1 MRLVIYTGIF
11 LFIFGSAW
19 VLYLDTQNKKFI
31 ENLPQLPVAP
41 QTKKVA
47 QTEEDADLIEQED
60 SQNIHATERLGDL
73 MPDPPHVHPHRPV
86 YNHSP
91 DNDSNDLTDI
101 TQAVDEQLK
110 LVLSADEKRSEDLG
124 HFLPTDPGFDLEKI
138 RQGLIH
144 EFGDIPE
151 VDIVLQHMPAE
162 IEEGQVV
169 TVQRSTTHANVLEY
183 HKAIATL
190 WPTPENLRAVERT
203 KELMEWRGGPL
214 PSWVNPDHVTYTD
227 E

>member
-1 MRLVIYTGIF
+1 MRLVIYTGLF

-19 VLYLDTQNKKFI
+19 VLYLDTQNKKFMEGLSHPPVPSKTVTHTDPDSDII
-31 ENLPQLPVAP
+31 ENAH
-41 QTKKVA
+41 
-47 QTEEDADLIEQED
+47 
-60 SQNIHATERLGDL
+60 SQKIHAHPPSDDL

-86 YNHSP
+86 SNHSH
-91 DNDSNDLTDI
+91 DNDSHNVMELTRPMED
-101 TQAVDEQLK
+101 TRPTEAK
-110 LVLSADEKRSEDLG
+110 LDEKRDEDLSQG
-124 HFLPTDPGFDLEKI
+124 PPPEGFNYDREKI

-151 VDIVLQHMPAE
+151 VDIVLQHMPVD
-162 IEEGQVV
+162 IEAGQVV
-169 TVQRSTTHANVLEY
+169 KVRHVGTHADVLEY
-183 HKAIATL
+183 QKALSIL

-214 PSWVNPDHVTYTD
+214 PSWVNPDHVRYTH

>member
-1 MRLVIYTGIF
+1 
-11 LFIFGSAW
+11 
-19 VLYLDTQNKKFI
+19 
-31 ENLPQLPVAP
+31 
-41 QTKKVA
+41 
-47 QTEEDADLIEQED
+47 
-60 SQNIHATERLGDL
+60 

-101 TQAVDEQLK
+101 TPAVDEQLK
-110 LVLSADEKRSEDLG
+110 LVLSTDAKRSEDLG
-124 HFLPTDPGFDLEKI
+124 YFLPTDPGFDLEKI

-144 EFGDIPE
+144 GFGNIPE

-162 IEEGQVV
+162 IKEGQVV
-169 TVQRSTTHANVLEY
+169 KVQRRTTHANVLEY

-227 E
+227 EKR

>member
-31 ENLPQLPVAP
+31 ENLSPPPVP
-41 QTKKVA
+41 SKTV
-47 QTEEDADLIEQED
+47 THTYPNSDIIEQAP
-60 SQNIHATERLGDL
+60 SQEIHTTAPSGSL
-73 MPDPPHVHPHRPV
+73 MPDPPHVHPHHPV
-86 YNHSP
+86 HSHSP
-91 DNDSNDLTDI
+91 DNDSNDLKD
-101 TQAVDEQLK
+101 LK
-110 LVLSADEKRSEDLG
+110 RPIERKLDEKQDEDLSQA
-124 HFLPTDPGFDLEKI
+124 PPPDGFNYDLEKI

-144 EFGDIPE
+144 EFGDIHE
-151 VDIVLQHMPAE
+151 VDIVLQHMPVD
-162 IEEGQVV
+162 IEAGEVVRVRQVG
-169 TVQRSTTHANVLEY
+169 THTDVLEY
-183 HKAIATL
+183 QKAIATL

-214 PSWVNPDHVTYTD
+214 PSWVNPDHVRYTH